1 MQLPSQPSHSCIHRV
16 LDNNSCKCRPDPY
29 CLGSTPECLISVS
42 SPTVRI
48 YHSVSLPVIRFSL
61 LCPFL
66 YLVVSPLL
74 LLLSR
79 FDSSHHICNPSDPL
93 PCLPALF
100 PCGIKHSVSSTDSWT
115 CGHERETAR
124 GRKREKIKECRKGG

>member
-1 MQLPSQPSHSCIHRV
+1 MQLPSQPSHSFIQSV

-29 CLGSTPECLISVS
+29 CLGSIPECLISVS
-42 SPTVRI
+42 SPTVII
-48 YHSVSLPVIRFSL
+48 YHSVSFLSFVFPL

-66 YLVVSPLL
+66 CLVVSPLL

-79 FDSSHHICNPSDPL
+79 FDSSYHICNPSDPL

-115 CGHERETAR
+115 CGHERETE
-124 GRKREKIKECRKGG
+124 REKIN